1 MNEAKAA
8 RRAEIERRCL
18 KLDPPLEPGVL
29 HHMES
34 FQAAI
39 QISTMLTENAWDVL
53 KPRLLAQRESA
64 QRREDERIQQG
75 KMLQAKSD
83 ERRQQDTQLKEAK
96 ETLDKEWD
104 TAQTPIRHKLAAY
117 ADEIIQD
124 SWSEPN
130 SITKDTCPKFAADVL
145 LYARRRFYDDI
156 AHQDAVRVAAG
167 EITTADPLNGPPMRK
182 LILENMK
189 WLFDNKIKSFT
200 ENFQKELFLCNG
212 CDGNFKFYGFEGVI
226 QHYAAKHTTSL
237 SMGSIVVHWRSEWP
251 EYPPFHPNPSAAKA
265 AYYAIPTPLPAN
277 LHPQSSRPSQPASGY
292 SGYVHG
298 IVSGQQIGSHV
309 YDIPQFSS
317 GPYHVQYQNE
327 TYHVPYSATP
337 PAMHYAT
344 QGGIQGQHIAFQ
356 SDGHGQY
363 PPISSSIATSGLVN
377 GYAGYAGLQG
387 TLTYQ
392 PNAPHLNHAYP
403 YASSIQQYRPVDV
416 APAPLLGTDY
426 VQSQS
431 YNFPPQATPTFA
443 APVETGKAL
452 SVQGADLYQI
462 QMNEMAKH
470 ARDVWFG
477 TSGIKDIPQSVRIF
491 VVIHHVASR
500 FAQRYTNEPSLSMFL
515 DGLDHSALMRPV
527 RSLNGLAC
535 RTCVI
540 DGSGQ
545 SAGTHSHVQAPV
557 GDRKLYTLPHL
568 LNHFRTA
575 HMEKASSAI
584 TGQPGQDD
592 ARPDWKRDMVE
603 LPEPPLIADLIYAP
617 GMDDKKLDLIAWV
630 FPGVFPAPLPRM
642 GHGNN
647 IGAVPKYKGNRR
659 MASVGRKYVQDVP
672 VEVSK
677 SDSYDWEGRTDE
689 PSYSR
694 PYSGLRPSSPSTA
707 RASEPPGEDE
717 YDPHRPGYLGRIGQS
732 QASIGPVRKHI
743 KPSPIRDE
751 QPTTVDLLNDGRFHS
766 NSQMPRANP
775 HTARTDYDYE
785 ENDSRNRD
793 NPTTI
798 QVGQGVESRAGDG
811 YHRSVNPFN
820 YKGST
825 ENEPNQGRRSDHPYT
840 VSHVESAEQYASED
854 GEVNDEPLVVDIR
867 RFSRSPVAAR
877 TAAEKFLSEFN
888 PSLESERYS
897 HNYAPELHGTMTHH
911 VRRETQEQPLKQD
924 TNGDVAMLTRID
936 DDVNMEPDR
945 RNLATDTDPWE
956 TRNSEFVS
964 RLQTGNDFAQLD
976 KHIPTSRVEYLST
989 KDSVDRHR
997 TPVYTPYAHTRSTI
1011 PLDDLEGSFV
1021 DRPRSR
1027 YHSSQSAHI
1036 LHHRERSRSPQ
1047 PISPQ
1052 TANYRARSP
1061 LAASRWEQTYKV
1073 SSSPIQREYLSQRP
1087 IYYDVPKV
1095 HEEYTFI
1102 RDPSRRVE
1110 YIPVRP
1116 GEYGTEQSG
1125 RYLIAQPAEPR
1136 EPADPVRLIRG
1147 YGEEQAYDPGAHMYY
1162 PEQRLYESRTT
1173 RDPLPSPSDYSEYRR
1188 KQLQ

>member
-18 KLDPPLEPGVL
+18 TLVPPLEAGVL

-39 QISTMLTENAWDVL
+39 QISTMLTDNAWDVL

-83 ERRQQDTQLKEAK
+83 ERRQQDAQLKEAK

-104 TAQTPIRHKLAAY
+104 TAQTPIRHMLAAY
-117 ADEIIQD
+117 ADEIIQA

-130 SITKDTCPKFAADVL
+130 SITKETCPKFAT
-145 LYARRRFYDDI
+145 
-156 AHQDAVRVAAG
+156 QDALRVAAG
-167 EITTADPLNGPPMRK
+167 ESAVVDPLNGPPRRK

-212 CDGNFKFYGFEGVI
+212 CDSNFKFYGFEGVI

-265 AYYAIPTPLPAN
+265 AYYAIPIPLPATS
-277 LHPQSSRPSQPASGY
+277 HTQSSRPSLQASSC

-298 IVSGQQIGSHV
+298 IASGPPIGSHA
-309 YDIPQFSS
+309 YDIPQFSP

-327 TYHVPYSATP
+327 AYHVPYSATP
-337 PAMHYAT
+337 PVMHYAT
-344 QGGIQGQHIAFQ
+344 QGGIQGQHMAFQ
-356 SDGHGQY
+356 PDVQY
-363 PPISSSIATSGLVN
+363 PPMSSSTAASGALN
-377 GYAGYAGLQG
+377 RYAGYAGLQG

-392 PNAPHLNHAYP
+392 PNASYPNQAYP
-403 YASSIQQYRPVDV
+403 YPNPIQQYRPVEA
-416 APAPLLGTDY
+416 APTLTLGTEY
-426 VQSQS
+426 VQPQS
-431 YNFPPQATPTFA
+431 YNFPLKVTPPFAAAATPA
-443 APVETGKAL
+443 ETGKGV

-500 FAQRYTNEPSLSMFL
+500 FAQKYTNEPSLSMFL

-535 RTCVI
+535 RTCVV
-540 DGSGQ
+540 DGNRQ
-545 SAGTHSHVQAPV
+545 SAGAHTLAQVPV

-575 HMEKASSAI
+575 HMEKANSAM
-584 TGQPGQDD
+584 TDQPGQDD

-603 LPEPPLIADLIYAP
+603 LPESPLIADLFNAP
-617 GMDDKKLDLIAWV
+617 GMDDKKLELIAWV

-642 GHGNN
+642 GHVNN

-659 MASVGRKYVQDVP
+659 TASVGRKFLQEVH
-672 VEVSK
+672 VEIPK

-689 PSYSR
+689 LSFSR

-717 YDPHRPGYLGRIGQS
+717 YDPHRPGYLGRIVQS
-732 QASIGPVRKHI
+732 QASIGPVRKHTRL
-743 KPSPIRDE
+743 SPIRDE
-751 QPTTVDLLNDGRFHS
+751 QPSTVDLQNDGRIHS
-766 NSQMPRANP
+766 NSQMSHANP
-775 HTARTDYDYE
+775 HPIQINHSHKEDDG
-785 ENDSRNRD
+785 RNGD
-793 NPTTI
+793 NPTSI
-798 QVGQGVESRAGDG
+798 RVGQGVESRAGDV
-811 YHRSVNPFN
+811 YCRNVNRFN

-825 ENEPNQGRRSDHPYT
+825 ENEINQDQRNGQPYAT
-840 VSHVESAEQYASED
+840 SNIESAEQYVSED
-854 GEVNDEPLVVDIR
+854 GEVNDEQVVVDLR

-877 TAAEKFLSEFN
+877 TAAEDFLREFN
-888 PSLESERYS
+888 PSLESERHS
-897 HNYAPELHGTMTHH
+897 HNFAPELRGTMTHQ
-911 VRRETQEQPLKQD
+911 VRKETQEQSLKQD
-924 TNGDVAMLTRID
+924 TNGDVAFLARRD
-936 DDVNMEPDR
+936 ADVDMGPDSHY
-945 RNLATDTDPWE
+945 LATHMDPWE
-956 TRNSEFVS
+956 TRDSEFIS
-964 RLQTGNDFAQLD
+964 RSQTGNDFAQLEG
-976 KHIPTSRVEYLST
+976 HVSTSRVEYIST
-989 KDSVDRHR
+989 RDSIDRHR

-1011 PLDDLEGSFV
+1011 PQDDLEGTLV

-1027 YHSSQSAHI
+1027 YHSSQSAQI

-1047 PISPQ
+1047 PVSVQ

-1061 LAASRWEQTYKV
+1061 LATSRREQSYKA
-1073 SSSPIQREYLSQRP
+1073 SSSPTQREYHSQRP
-1087 IYYDVPKV
+1087 VYYDVPPV

-1116 GEYGTEQSG
+1116 GEYGREQPG
-1125 RYLIAQPAEPR
+1125 RYIIAQPAEPR
-1136 EPADPVRLIRG
+1136 ESADSVRLIRG
-1147 YGEEQAYDPGAHMYY
+1147 YREEQAYDSGAHMYY
-1162 PEQRLYESRTT
+1162 PQPRLYESRTT
-1173 RDPLPSPSDYSEYRR
+1173 RDPLPPPSDYSEYRR